1 MINISLHIQKL
12 PPATLGVGGTLE
24 SNTQSA
30 KICLN
35 FNFRRGGD
43 SGVKYSKCKHLPK
56 FQFLW
61 RGGYSGAK
69 YSKCQDLPKF
79 QFSEGRGDSGVKY
92 SKCKHLPKFQFSG
105 GGGRGYSGAK
115 YSKCQDLPKFQWGE
129 GYSGVKYSKCQDLT
143 KFQFLGGDTNLLFE
157 FSVQKPARAS
167 QIVSHILRIWRLTRN
182 SSKYFQSILKMKT

>member
-35 FNFRRGGD
+35 FNFWGEGGTLEPNTQSAKICLNFNFRRGGGTLE
-43 SGVKYSKCKHLPK
+43 SNTQSANICLNFN
-56 FQFLW
+56 FQ
-61 RGGYSGAK
+61 G
-69 YSKCQDLPKF
+69 
-79 QFSEGRGDSGVKY
+79 EGEG
-92 SKCKHLPKFQFSG
+92 
-105 GGGRGYSGAK
+105 GYSGAK

-143 KFQFLGGDTNLLFE
+143 KFQFWGGTQIYYLSLVYRNLL
-157 FSVQKPARAS
+157 VHHR
-167 QIVSHILRIWRLTRN
+167 
-182 SSKYFQSILKMKT
+182 